1 MDTKLQLRTYRRWD
15 GLTAD
20 AVALLTSARE
30 DPFAIPLLV
39 SPSTAHARAVGQAVA
54 DEVGVAAGLL
64 GCRGKRPVHC
74 AVSCHSPSLTWI
86 RRSIRG
92 VARH

>member
-54 DEVGVAAGLL
+54 DEVGVAAGLQ
-64 GCRGKRPVHC
+64 GKTASALRREL
-74 AVSCHSPSLTWI
+74 SQSLLDMDPQ
-86 RRSIRG
+86 
-92 VARH
+92 VDP